1 MRSDPSSQAGFS
13 LVETIAAMGILAMTA
28 VPLMQLASDA
38 TNNAANLENRLLART
53 VAENVLARALVQSE
67 TIDGGLQ
74 EGRETQ
80 MGRAYTWS
88 MTASPARVGEVQ
100 SLLVTVQLEDSAQ
113 TLARMES
120 LKAIARPITPV
131 ETSGDENSDADS
143 EEGGDE

>member
-13 LVETIAAMGILAMTA
+13 LVETIAAMGILALTA

-53 VAENVLARALVQSE
+53 VAENVLARALVQPE
-67 TIDGGLQ
+67 TIDGGIQ
-74 EGRETQ
+74 QGRETQ
-80 MGRAYTWS
+80 MGRSYTWS

-100 SLLVTVQLEDSAQ
+100 SLLVTVQLEDGTQ

-120 LKAIARPITPV
+120 LKAIARPVAPV
-131 ETSGDENSDADS
+131 ESGGADTANEGDE
-143 EEGGDE
+143 E